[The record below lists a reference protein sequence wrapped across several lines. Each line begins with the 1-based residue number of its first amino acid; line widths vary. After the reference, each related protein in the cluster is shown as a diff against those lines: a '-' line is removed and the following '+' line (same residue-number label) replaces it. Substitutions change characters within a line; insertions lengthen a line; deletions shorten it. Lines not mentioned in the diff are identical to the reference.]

1 MNQAEASAGL
11 ARKSILITRSRQQQD
26 ELAGMIRRRG
36 GIPFS
41 FPCLEIEPLLDNIRR
56 GINMLRPGDDV
67 LFTSSNGVHCFSRAA
82 SQLPHRI
89 LADCRVAAVGKK
101 TAAALRQMDIEPA
114 LIAEPP
120 SQQGLIEC
128 YQQAGLPKRLIFFR
142 AEQGSEKLAEF
153 LREHYCQVQTIHAY
167 RMRCPNG
174 NSSVMQQMLANHEI
188 DAVLLGSAQTAR
200 HYVQRIGNAALA
212 NTPVIAVLSE
222 QVAEAARQQGLDV
235 QVVAKNASFDSLL
248 DDLAQYF
255 SQED

>member
-1 MNQAEASAGL
+1 MGQMISSDGL
-11 ARKSILITRSRQQQD
+11 ARKSILITRSRQQQRD
-26 ELAGMIRRRG
+26 LAAMIRQRG
-36 GIPFS
+36 GVPFS
-41 FPCLEIEPLLDNIRR
+41 FPCLEIEPLPDNIRR

-82 SQLPHRI
+82 TRLPRDI
-89 LADCRVAAVGKK
+89 LARCRVAAVGTK
-101 TAAALRQMDIEPA
+101 TATALRQMDIEPT
-114 LIAEPP
+114 LIASPP
-120 SQQGLIEC
+120 SQQGLIDS
-128 YQQAGLPKRLIFFR
+128 YRQAGLPKRLIFFR

-153 LREHYCQVQTIHAY
+153 LREHHCDVHTIHTY

-200 HYVQRIGNAALA
+200 HYVQRIGNAGLA
-212 NTPVIAVLSE
+212 NTPIIAVLSE